1 MIAMSRLTTR
11 RANDLLKM
19 RGEAQVHRQ
28 PADRRLPLEKI
39 RLPRVRPA
47 WEHKR
52 IPRKV
57 LENAKNP
64 GKEKINPNIL
74 CSIFAI

>member
-1 MIAMSRLTTR
+1 MIAMSHLTTR

-28 PADRRLPLEKI
+28 PADRRLPLAAI
-39 RLPRVRPA
+39 RLPRVRTA
-47 WEHKR
+47 GKHTG

-57 LENAKNP
+57 LEIAKNP

>member
-1 MIAMSRLTTR
+1 M
-11 RANDLLKM
+11 
-19 RGEAQVHRQ
+19 HRQ
-28 PADRRLPLEKI
+28 PSDWRLPLEEI
-39 RLPRVRPA
+39 RLPRVRTA

-57 LENAKNP
+57 LENAKNS